1 MNCQKV
7 RSFLSA
13 YSEGILPSDKSNE
26 LEAHIRNCKRCEQ
39 EKRYLEQVLA
49 AARVLPKKSLPED
62 FNLKLLNRIYAEQ
75 GNPTESYLP
84 AKAPSFFGRQ
94 VKWLSAVAT
103 VVVCALATVF
113 VLQRTQAPVNVDQPN
128 PSYSTTTAPTTSSV
142 MRTSATIHHPQHLNQ
157 LQDVIGV
164 SGPASN
170 YRATNIESL
179 RAFRIDKAQIES
191 LYVAS
196 QRKLGSPVLPQYNRT
211 SFQNAGFT
219 TVDRYRNEQPIQL
232 QRTSSQQ

>member
-39 EKRYLEQVLA
+39 EKRYLEQILA
-49 AARVLPKKSLPED
+49 AARVLPKKSLPDD

-75 GNPTESYLP
+75 GRPTESYLP
-84 AKAPSFFGRQ
+84 VEVHSFFGRQ
-94 VKWLSAVAT
+94 VKWISAVAT

-113 VLQRTQAPVNVDQPN
+113 VLQRTQTPVNVDQPS
-128 PSYSTTTAPTTSSV
+128 PSYSTTTTPGAGSA
-142 MRTSATIHHPQHLNQ
+142 MQASATFHHPEHLNQ

-170 YRATNIESL
+170 YRATNIEAL
-179 RAFRIDKAQIES
+179 RAFQIDKAQIES

-196 QRKLGSPVLPQYNRT
+196 RRKLGSPVLPQYNRT

-219 TVDRYRNEQPIQL
+219 TVDRNRNQRPIKL
-232 QRTSSQQ
+232 QRTSSHQ